1 MAANSFIP
9 FDEGWKAIKAK
20 TSKFLEN
27 IEGGMTKD
35 TYKIPAKEFVAIY
48 KCVPRFFIHSSL
60 VCYAREVCDRG
71 PAIMRL

>member
-1 MAANSFIP
+1 MMSCSNQEMAGTNSFIP

-35 TYKIPAKEFVAIY
+35 SYKIPAKEFVAIY
-48 KCVPRFFIHSSL
+48 KYTFPSSHQSL
-60 VCYAREVCDRG
+60 LR
-71 PAIMRL
+71 